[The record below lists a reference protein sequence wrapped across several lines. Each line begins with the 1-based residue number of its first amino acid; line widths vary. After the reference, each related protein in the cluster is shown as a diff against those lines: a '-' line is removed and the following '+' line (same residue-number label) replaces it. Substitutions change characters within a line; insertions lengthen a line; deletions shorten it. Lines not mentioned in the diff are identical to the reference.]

1 MPTTVQAREA
11 FVVTL
16 SGKRKEDFLSNGT
29 GTTILFDGVSI
40 NGDDFEGGMSS
51 SSWTLQ
57 VDSGKDTDLLEFD
70 VKVSI
75 DESGTNKLAVRY
87 WVLDRPYGGLDD
99 DVDRNEEGIP
109 IRPLDS
115 TWMYPVVI
123 EKNIE
128 VRPAD

>member
-1 MPTTVQAREA
+1 
-11 FVVTL
+11 
-16 SGKRKEDFLSNGT
+16 
-29 GTTILFDGVSI
+29 
-40 NGDDFEGGMSS
+40 MSS
-51 SSWTLQ
+51 GSWTLQ